1 MATRIVS
8 GVLNDDVEVIE
19 SAYNIKASS
28 TAKYTDND
36 MIVCRAP
43 LGNNHI
49 CGKRYRQLGSFVRHL
64 EKPNVHGLR
73 IGE

>member
-1 MATRIVS
+1 MTT
-8 GVLNDDVEVIE
+8 EVVHGEFDTDEDSVPSIFITDN
-19 SAYNIKASS
+19 AID
-28 TAKYTDND
+28 AKYSDRI

-49 CGKRYRQLGSFVRHL
+49 CGKRYRNLPTFVRHL

-73 IGE
+73 VGD